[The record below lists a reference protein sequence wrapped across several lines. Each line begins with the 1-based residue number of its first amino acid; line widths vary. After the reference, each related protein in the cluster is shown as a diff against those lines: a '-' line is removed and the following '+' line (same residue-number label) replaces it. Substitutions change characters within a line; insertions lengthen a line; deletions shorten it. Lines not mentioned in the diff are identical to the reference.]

1 MITALASFAP
11 EPEQI
16 PQLTARLT
24 PAQRSLLARVA
35 SQSVSLALADLTYD
49 ELGYI
54 QGLALLGLVTPL
66 TDEDGQVPHT
76 GYALS
81 VQGAAVIQTLT
92 EEVCR

>member
-35 SQSVSLALADLTYD
+35 SHAVSLALDALTGD
-49 ELGYI
+49 ELGLI
-54 QGLALLGLVTPL
+54 HGLALLGLVIPITN
-66 TDEDGQVPHT
+66 DRGQVPHT

-81 VQGAAVIQTLT
+81 SQGAAVIQALT
-92 EEVCR
+92 EEVSR